1 MRKKWYADMPCLHL
15 EDRLIQSGDRS
26 VLYDYEVRNV
36 SLSFTDM

>member
-1 MRKKWYADMPCLHL
+1 MPCLHL

-36 SLSFTDM
+36 SLVY